1 VLLIL
6 VWKLANKNEN
16 QGEILFSRAVGPT
29 DRGTEPRH
37 WRRQLAKLSS
47 ARRAQIWCP
56 ELRGPGGGEGKGG
69 ERGQTQTN
77 LNAGSTDRP
86 AAQWQWQR
94 QAGSEHWIHP

>member
-1 VLLIL
+1 
-6 VWKLANKNEN
+6 LA
-16 QGEILFSRAVGPT
+16 PT
-29 DRGTEPRH
+29 IGQA
-37 WRRQLAKLSS
+37 QLGS
-47 ARRAQIWCP
+47 ARANLVPGITRAGG
-56 ELRGPGGGEGKGG
+56 RGGEGKGG